1 MKKLIVS
8 VVAAFSAVV
17 MVAPVAHAGSA
28 CYSVQATVN
37 GSDVVNEAGCVDLP

>member
-8 VVAAFSAVV
+8 VVAAFSTIV
-17 MVAPVAHAGSA
+17 MVAPAHAGGSA

-37 GSDVVNEAGCVDLP
+37 GSDVVNEAGCTDLP